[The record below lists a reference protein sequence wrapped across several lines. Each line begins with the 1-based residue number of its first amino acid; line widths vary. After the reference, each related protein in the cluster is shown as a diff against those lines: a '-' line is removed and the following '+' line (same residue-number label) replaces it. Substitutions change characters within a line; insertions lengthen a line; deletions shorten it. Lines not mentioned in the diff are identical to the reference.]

1 MIGPFRNDY
10 YFLSNMYPCRIVI
23 DGIEYSCAEAAFQT
37 MKLANAEDRKMFIGL
52 DGYEAK
58 KLGRRVQLRPDWNTY
73 RLAAMNIVVSNKFF
87 QNGYLARKLL
97 ETGDDELVEVNT
109 WNDTFWGVCNG
120 KGQNWLGKLLM
131 DLRNDLKE
139 E

>member
-1 MIGPFRNDY
+1 MIGPFRNGY

-23 DGIEYSCAEAAFQT
+23 DGIEYSCAEAAFQA
-37 MKLANAEDRKMFIGL
+37 MKLVNTEDRVMFSGL

-58 KLGRRVQLRPDWNTY
+58 KLGRRVPLDPYWNSKRIPAMYIAVTCKFIQNPD
-73 RLAAMNIVVSNKFF
+73 LAE
-87 QNGYLARKLL
+87 KLL
-97 ETGDDELVEVNT
+97 ATGDEELVEVNT
-109 WNDTFWGVCNG
+109 WNDTFWGVCNN